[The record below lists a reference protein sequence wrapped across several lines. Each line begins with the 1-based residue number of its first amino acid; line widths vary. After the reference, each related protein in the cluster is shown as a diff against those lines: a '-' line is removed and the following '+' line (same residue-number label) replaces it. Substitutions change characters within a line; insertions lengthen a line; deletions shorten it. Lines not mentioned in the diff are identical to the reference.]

1 MSVQRRWHVM
11 PVISPLIALYFV
23 AVIGL
28 AIVYQFNPV
37 VVLNIGDSYA
47 RPYLHHFYENE
58 RNTQFDFV
66 YTRAQSTIVLPG
78 VASGPYLVRLRMSG
92 WRPEPHHAPVLTIG
106 SGDATVT
113 FPTYKMPA
121 NYDLLLPPTWGDL
134 NITFTSD
141 LYRPSDDDPRL
152 LGVAVDVIEVQDEGR
167 WPPLTTTVQM
177 LMVIT
182 LVWWFWRRVGLRG
195 EVSALLTGG
204 ILLLGLVGLFHAR
217 LFVTVAL
224 PHWLATV
231 GLLHLILW
239 PCERLIRTVLQ
250 RHSLTVSRVGWTW
263 LWCMFGAALLFK
275 VGGALYPHAIFIDE
289 QPHTQRVHMV
299 LDGRFIEL
307 YRPGFTS
314 FLGDTVGLE
323 AGYLPYSPLWYLII
337 ALIHWLSGIAIG
349 DVMNGLNAL
358 LDTSKGLMIFLIVLK
373 TLQRERAALIGS
385 GLYHLLPM
393 PYFLMSWGNYPTQFG
408 LWASLLVLTFLVLNY
423 HKMPELR
430 DRWRFGVWFVLL
442 VLSILSYTII
452 GFMTFTMLFILIV
465 FGILQCFDKNRRLIT
480 VLFIGMVLAETFVF
494 AIYHVQ
500 FTSSFVNST
509 IPSIFNN
516 IVSMAG
522 SELRTDVEP
531 RESPLSNFLANTIFL
546 RNHTTDLLL
555 ILIIAGI
562 GLLYLDRHGRRYAG
576 LWSAWLGIFVLYT
589 FVSAYVADMVL
600 KHILFVMPLMC
611 ISAAL
616 ALDMLW
622 KRWRYGG
629 SITIMVIL
637 FLCAVTVERWWFY
650 LLIKRHDLL

>member
-263 LWCMFGAALLFK
+263 LWCM
-275 VGGALYPHAIFIDE
+275 
-289 QPHTQRVHMV
+289 
-299 LDGRFIEL
+299 
-307 YRPGFTS
+307 
-314 FLGDTVGLE
+314 
-323 AGYLPYSPLWYLII
+323 
-337 ALIHWLSGIAIG
+337 
-349 DVMNGLNAL
+349 
-358 LDTSKGLMIFLIVLK
+358 
-373 TLQRERAALIGS
+373 
-385 GLYHLLPM
+385 
-393 PYFLMSWGNYPTQFG
+393 
-408 LWASLLVLTFLVLNY
+408 
-423 HKMPELR
+423 
-430 DRWRFGVWFVLL
+430 
-442 VLSILSYTII
+442 
-452 GFMTFTMLFILIV
+452 
-465 FGILQCFDKNRRLIT
+465 
-480 VLFIGMVLAETFVF
+480 
-494 AIYHVQ
+494 
-500 FTSSFVNST
+500 
-509 IPSIFNN
+509 
-516 IVSMAG
+516 
-522 SELRTDVEP
+522 
-531 RESPLSNFLANTIFL
+531 
-546 RNHTTDLLL
+546 
-555 ILIIAGI
+555 
-562 GLLYLDRHGRRYAG
+562 
-576 LWSAWLGIFVLYT
+576 LGIFVLYT